1 MKDELGND
9 GFMVSNYSDMATS
22 ADISLDFVFEDA
34 NYLRIYKNG
43 VEENIAL
50 TNGKI
55 TLSLAYGEGAFMI
68 PYYKG

>member
-1 MKDELGND
+1 
-9 GFMVSNYSDMATS
+9 
-22 ADISLDFVFEDA
+22 VFEDA

-55 TLSLAYGEGAFMI
+55 TLSLAYGEGAFII